1 MIHADAWSCRRP
13 PDGDSPGLR
22 QEAGVGILAGTDT
35 LNPYCFPGFS
45 LHDELALLVECGLSP
60 RDALLTATR
69 NPAVYL
75 GREKDLGTVE
85 TGKLADLVLWKPA
98 MFGAKPEMVVKG
110 GVIAWAQMGDPNAS
124 IPTPQPVFMRPM
136 FGAFGRATGM
146 TSIAFVSQLAKKAN
160 VGKTYGLT
168 KRVEAVK
175 GCRKV
180 GKKELK
186 WNNAMPKI
194 TVDPETYEVRAD
206 GELLT
211 CQPAKVLPLAQ
222 RYNLF

>member
-1 MIHADAWSCRRP
+1 
-13 PDGDSPGLR
+13 
-22 QEAGVGILAGTDT
+22 
-35 LNPYCFPGFS
+35 
-45 LHDELALLVECGLSP
+45 
-60 RDALLTATR
+60 
-69 NPAVYL
+69 
-75 GREKDLGTVE
+75 
-85 TGKLADLVLWKPA
+85 

-124 IPTPQPVFMRPM
+124 IPTPQPVYMRPM
-136 FGAFGRATGM
+136 FGAFGRAAGM
-146 TSIAFVSQLAKKAN
+146 TSIAFVSKLAKQKN
-160 VGKTYGLT
+160 VGKAYGLT

-180 GKKELK
+180 GKKDLK

-211 CQPAKVLPLAQ
+211 CEPAKVLPLAQ
-222 RYNLF
+222 RYQLF